1 MSNHDNWKELAADY
15 RLTIDELAEKV
26 RALEETVESEHARY
40 AAEHE
45 LYEKARKEAAAERR
59 MRSTLHKNLEAAY
72 ERLRRLDREAVP
84 YQASEGA
91 WECPECCCALV
102 EDWEFC
108 PSCGAALDW
117 DAANEPNWYAEEG
130 ERFYREQQVS
140 APLGVVPL

>member
-15 RLTIDELAEKV
+15 KLTIDELAEKV

-59 MRSTLHKNLEAAY
+59 MRSTVHKNLEAAY
-72 ERLRRLDREAVP
+72 ERLRRLDREVVP

-108 PSCGAALDW
+108 PSCGASLDW
-117 DAANEPNWYAEEG
+117 ESVGQPDWYAEES
-130 ERFYREQQVS
+130 EAFYREQQVS

>member
-1 MSNHDNWKELAADY
+1 MTNHDTWKDLAADY
-15 RLTIDELAEKV
+15 KLTIDELAEKAC
-26 RALEETVESEHARY
+26 ALEETVESEHARY

-59 MRSTLHKNLEAAY
+59 MRSTLAKNLEAAY
-72 ERLRRLDREAVP
+72 ERLRRLDREVVP

-91 WECPECCCALV
+91 WECPECCCALE

-108 PSCGAALDW
+108 PSCGASLDW
-117 DAANEPNWYAEEG
+117 ESVGQPDWYAEES
-130 ERFYREQQVS
+130 EAFYREQQVS